1 MTQGFLRVGGEEFGD
16 DKGALRDA
24 AATIPPHIEQFD
36 LSVKPWCESP
46 VFFRTNAGG
55 RFLVVV
61 SVGRSSSHSP
71 PLSLLGSGLLVHR
84 SRSNLFGE

>member
-16 DKGALRDA
+16 DKGARDA
-24 AATIPPHIEQFD
+24 AAATPPTHIEQFD
-36 LSVKPWCESP
+36 LSLKPWCESP

-71 PLSLLGSGLLVHR
+71 PLFGSGLLVHR